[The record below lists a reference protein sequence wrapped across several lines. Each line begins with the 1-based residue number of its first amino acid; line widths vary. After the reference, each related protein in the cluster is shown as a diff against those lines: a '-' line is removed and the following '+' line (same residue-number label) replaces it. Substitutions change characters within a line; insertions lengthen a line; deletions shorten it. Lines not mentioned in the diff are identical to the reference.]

1 MTVLTPALL
10 DRIRS
15 RAARYDRENIFFTE
29 DLQELR
35 AVGYLKPRSLRE
47 LSDDQRLLAA
57 YAPATALGINMHL
70 VWIGV
75 AWALHERGD
84 TSLDWLLADAE
95 AGEVFA
101 LGLSE
106 PGNDLVMW
114 DSLTTAETVEG
125 GYTFTG
131 TKVSTSL
138 SPAWTQLG
146 TFGKHTAEDGTET
159 LVHGFISR
167 DNPGWRSLNDWDTLG
182 MRASQSHTTVL
193 DGAFVPANRVVRV
206 LPVGPNADPY
216 IFAIFANFLSL
227 IASVYAGI
235 ADRALQ
241 LGVEA
246 LQKRS
251 SAMTGDQ
258 YSDNPD
264 LRWRMADAALAL
276 DALEPQIHSVVNDV
290 DGLVDHGMGWFRK
303 LTGLKQRSVETSRH
317 VVEQVMR
324 SAGAGAFR
332 NTSEL
337 ARIQRDVL
345 AGIYHPS
352 NPESVHR
359 TVANDLFGG

>member
-15 RAARYDRENIFFTE
+15 RAARYDRDNTFFTE

-84 TSLDWLLADAE
+84 TSLDWVLADAE
-95 AGEVFA
+95 AGEIFA
-101 LGLSE
+101 FSISE

-114 DSLTTAETVEG
+114 DSLTTVETVEG
-125 GYTFTG
+125 GYVFTG
-131 TKVSTSL
+131 TKIFTSL
-138 SPAWTQLG
+138 TPAWTQLG
-146 TFGKHTAEDGTET
+146 LFGKHTADDGTET
-159 LVHGFISR
+159 LVHGFIERST
-167 DNPGWRSLNDWDTLG
+167 PGWRSLDDWDTLG
-182 MRASQSHTTVL
+182 MRATQSHTTVL
-193 DGAFVPANRVVRV
+193 ERAFVPANRVARE
-206 LPVGPNADPY
+206 LPVGPNADPF
-216 IFAIFANFLSL
+216 IFAMFANFLPL

-235 ADRALQ
+235 ADRALE
-241 LGVEA
+241 LGVDA

-251 SAMTGDQ
+251 SAISGNQ
-258 YSDNPD
+258 HSDNPD

-276 DALEPQIHSVVNDV
+276 DALEPQLHSIVDDV
-290 DGLVDHGMGWFRK
+290 DALVDHGMGWFRK
-303 LTGLKQRSVETSRH
+303 LTGLKHRTVETARH

-324 SAGAGAFR
+324 SAGGGAFR
-332 NTSEL
+332 STSEL
-337 ARIQRDVL
+337 SRLQRDVL

-359 TVANDLFGG
+359 TVASDLFGN